1 VSDKT
6 QSGVRDKLQ
15 GFPTGM
21 EAHKFMRTN
30 FTALLKTLSLGIAL
44 IALLT
49 LSQGVARAD
58 EVTVSGS
65 TTGNVTGVSQLT
77 FAGNPSFTGTT
88 ALGTGSLSGPNNLGT
103 FSLSTASLQNVSGNF
118 TLNVTFTVPSG
129 IAGGQ
134 GTSYTATIQ
143 GSVSP
148 NVGQGGVNVT
158 FTNPSQTFTFSNGNT
173 SGSFTLTVAN
183 VFVQSGQSANLT
195 AGITGSQNPIPEPA
209 TMLLLGTGLAG
220 VAAKVRKRRKA
231 KLDATDA

>member
-1 VSDKT
+1 
-6 QSGVRDKLQ
+6 
-15 GFPTGM
+15 
-21 EAHKFMRTN
+21 MRTH

-58 EVTVSGS
+58 EVTVAGS
-65 TTGNVTGVSQLT
+65 TTGSVVGVSQLT
-77 FAGNPSFTGTT
+77 FAGNAFTGTT
-88 ALGTGSLSGPNNLGT
+88 ALGVGSLSGTNRLGT
-103 FSLSTASLQNVSGNF
+103 FSLSTAPLQAVAGNF

-134 GTSYTATIQ
+134 GTSYTATIT

-148 NVGQGGVNVT
+148 NVGQGGVDVVFN
-158 FTNPSQTFTFSNGNT
+158 NPSQTFTFNDGVN

-183 VFVQSGQSANLT
+183 VFVQSGQTANLT
-195 AGITGSQNPIPEPA
+195 AGIRGSQSPIPEPA
-209 TMLLLGTGLAG
+209 TMFLLGTGLAG

-231 KLDATDA
+231 KLDDADA